1 MITWRERMANLRK
14 ALGRA
19 PTLAEMID
27 VAQIHQMTPEEIEE
41 HRQSFARGMKP
52 TGDPRFD

>member
-1 MITWRERMANLRK
+1 MITWRERMANLHK

-41 HRQSFARGMKP
+41 QRQSLARGMEP